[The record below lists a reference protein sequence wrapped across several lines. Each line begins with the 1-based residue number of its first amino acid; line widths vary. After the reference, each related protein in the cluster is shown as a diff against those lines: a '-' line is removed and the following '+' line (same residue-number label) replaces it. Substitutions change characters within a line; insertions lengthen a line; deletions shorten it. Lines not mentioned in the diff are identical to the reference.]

1 MASDPTF
8 DEVMARLRAGQNDA
22 ATQVFNRFAGRL
34 LALARKRLDP
44 LVLQKVDP
52 EDVVQSVFRSFF
64 ACNAAG
70 RFGEF
75 ESWDNVWGMLVV
87 LTQWKCGRRM
97 DYFHAACRNVDRE
110 VPAEL
115 THTISNGVVGQDR
128 VAFTLTCTYPTGQLV
143 VVNTILD
150 IRDGLVARQVSV
162 ETWDE

>member
-1 MASDPTF
+1 MSTISPPDTVLAALT
-8 DEVMARLRAGQNDA
+8 RAIESQDHDA
-22 ATQVFNRFAGRL
+22 FGAL
-34 LALARKRLDP
+34 LAENVEAISYSVRTPPGAPARIEGRDA
-44 LVLQKVDP
+44 LVAL
-52 EDVVQSVFRSFF
+52 
-64 ACNAAG
+64 
-70 RFGEF
+70 
-75 ESWDNVWGMLVV
+75 
-87 LTQWKCGRRM
+87 
-97 DYFHAACRNVDRE
+97 YRE